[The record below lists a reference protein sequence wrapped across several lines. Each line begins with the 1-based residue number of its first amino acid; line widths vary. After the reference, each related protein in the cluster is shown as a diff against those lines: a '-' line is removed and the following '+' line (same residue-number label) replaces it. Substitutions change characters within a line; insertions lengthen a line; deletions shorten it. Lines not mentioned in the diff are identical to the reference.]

1 MMILVS
7 KMVETCDQTEVE
19 VFLMLQINI
28 SGNQTKN
35 IDNWLT
41 RANYH
46 AEDRVEE
53 FHHR

>member
-1 MMILVS
+1 MA
-7 KMVETCDQTEVE
+7 ETRDQTEVE

-41 RANYH
+41 HANYH
-46 AEDRVEE
+46 AEDRIED
-53 FHHR
+53 FYHR